1 MNKFIVTT
9 FWVLIGVF
17 LVVLAEFFI
26 PAVRDLF
33 RGSILFLAPLAVFFL
48 LGSVLL
54 FLAIKGSVK
63 GMLKKFLI
71 LTGASAA
78 GFFVFVLL
86 HNVFYALG
94 VVTSDITVLK
104 YLVEAVGVIFFLIA
118 IFACPVGFLIGAVG
132 SIVMLIKKRGGE

>member
-1 MNKFIVTT
+1 MKKFSLIT

-17 LVVLAEFFI
+17 LAVLAQFFV
-26 PAVRDLF
+26 PAVGDLF
-33 RGSILFLAPLAVFFL
+33 MGSILFLAPFAVFSL
-48 LGSVLL
+48 LGAVLL

-63 GMLKKFLI
+63 GILKKFLI

-78 GFFVFVLL
+78 GFFVCVFL
-86 HNVFYALG
+86 HNAFYALAM
-94 VVTSDITVLK
+94 VTNDIIVLN
-104 YLVEAVGVIFFLIA
+104 YLIEALHVIFFLIA